1 MNCRTG
7 LPGLLNA
14 TMGQGPSRC
23 AGAPWLGYRN
33 RGRRG
38 YHGHMEMPPQY
49 DEPTRQL
56 RALLR
61 RPEGQISLAE
71 AALWIAAMEYPQLD
85 REAYIERLDA
95 LAAPLPERLAGET
108 NPLRVIEVINHRL
121 FEEAGYRGNSE
132 DYYDPRNSYLNDVMD
147 RRHGIPIML
156 STVYLEVAARL
167 HLPLAGVGMP
177 GHYLVRHRY
186 FDLFIDP
193 FEKGQVLTIE
203 QCQER
208 MHKALGHELP
218 FERELLEPAPKL
230 RTVMRMLN
238 NLRNVYAGTRQ
249 FTRALRIVELALAL
263 NPETEG
269 EWEVV
274 LATDLRQRAGLLM
287 EMRRYSQALATLERY
302 LEIDPKADDAADIRK
317 AAVSLRRTLAQ
328 MN

>member
-1 MNCRTG
+1 MISSIPN
-7 LPGLLNA
+7 PFFPPE
-14 TMGQGPSRC
+14 GPD
-23 AGAPWLGYRN
+23 AG
-33 RGRRG
+33 
-38 YHGHMEMPPQY
+38 
-49 DEPTRQL
+49 PTREL
-56 RALLR
+56 CALMR

-71 AALWIAAMEYPQLD
+71 AALWIATMEYPKLD
-85 REAYIERLDA
+85 RDAYIDQLDA
-95 LAAPLPERLAGET
+95 LAAPLPERLPQAGEAET
-108 NPLRVIEVINHRL
+108 DPLRVIEVINHRL
-121 FEEAGYRGNSE
+121 FEEAGFRGNSE

-147 RRHGIPIML
+147 RRCGIPIML
-156 STVYLEVAARL
+156 STVYLEMAARL
-167 HLPLAGVGMP
+167 KLPLAGVGMP

-193 FEKGQVLTIE
+193 FDRGKVLTIE
-203 QCQER
+203 DCQER

-238 NLRNVYAGTRQ
+238 NLRNVYAATRQ

-287 EMRRYSQALATLERY
+287 EMRRYSPALATLERY

-317 AAVSLRRTLAQ
+317 TAANLRRTLAQ